1 MNWICWVLL
10 FTSCFVNCK
19 KNGGSKVIA
28 TFSEDDISDKLP
40 SPESVAAQIPKKL
53 ILKESSKKLK
63 ISKSNKNPN
72 AVGKKKRSK
81 KRDDS
86 PESTDNSFDRKTKLM
101 NGHDD
106 EDIDVSEDELSFGP
120 DNTETTENFIVVQ
133 PIENQAPTSI
143 QATGTESGIQTP
155 TASIVQIARIYAT
168 TKEQEQDFTSIPPK
182 KEKVRRLI
190 PNERMNVKRASSSS
204 SGISTNIVL
213 AFITLAAIIA
223 LA

>member
-1 MNWICWVLL
+1 MTWICWVLL
-10 FTSCFVNCK
+10 FTSCSVNCK

-53 ILKESSKKLK
+53 ILKESIKKLK

-72 AVGKKKRSK
+72 VVDKKKRNK
-81 KRDDS
+81 KRDSS
-86 PESTDNSFDRKTKLM
+86 PESTENSFDRKTKSM
-101 NGHDD
+101 NGL
-106 EDIDVSEDELSFGP
+106 SEDELPYGP
-120 DNTETTENFIVVQ
+120 DNTENTENFIVVQ
-133 PIENQAPTSI
+133 PIEDQKPTSI

-155 TASIVQIARIYAT
+155 TASIVQIANIYAT
-168 TKEQEQDFTSIPPK
+168 TKAQEQDFTSIPPK

-190 PNERMNVKRASSSS
+190 PNERMNVKRARSSSS
-204 SGISTNIVL
+204 SISTNIVL